1 VGESTR
7 IGHSHLNGAA
17 WRKVADL
24 TDTSKPTSS
33 PKGSSLKGPTLRIVS
48 AEGETIVPLIEPEL
62 ALGRSTANSVC
73 IDSEVVSSVHARLIR
88 EGGTYRFH
96 QIGSTNPTLL
106 DGVPVDDYALRH
118 GDRLQIAPGTPH
130 AITLVFEAPQQVF
143 TGDLSLTRSFTLPGA
158 GAQLSV
164 ARLDLPLAGE
174 LTVGRSPASDLVLP
188 SLSVSRLHAR
198 LQIDDGVVSIADAGS
213 ANGTYVNGARVEKH
227 QLVIGDIVRIGPYKL
242 VYRRDAIEHQ
252 DDSRAV
258 RLDAYEVTRFIGR
271 KQILQAVSFCALPGE
286 VVAIAGTSGAGKSTL
301 LHTLNGMR
309 PPATGRVLVNG
320 ADLHQAYDA
329 LRPLI
334 GYVPQEHILPAQLT
348 VRRALQYVARL
359 RLPRDVASQ
368 SADER
373 VDEVMRVLDLF
384 ERRDVRLDRLSGGE
398 RKRASIA
405 AELISSPGLFFLDEP
420 TSGLDPGLARRVTEI
435 VRELALA
442 NSTVVVVSHDVES
455 LQAVDKIV
463 FLASGGRLVFIGT
476 PSEALEYFA
485 VDDLADIY
493 RRVESEDSAVWQERF
508 KESEQY
514 RERVAPG
521 LVPAQ
526 AEESKH
532 SARVSWDPVALFS
545 AGTRRS
551 SSAWR
556 QFQITVTRYAE
567 TMLRDRGYLSI
578 LLIGA
583 PLIAL
588 FLAIIKKSTDF
599 QPPSDATIALAAT
612 VGFSAAQV
620 AATNTLPVFLAAIA
634 TWFGAFN
641 SAREIVKEKP
651 IFLRDKLSGM
661 RILPYLSSK
670 VLVLAVLCMIQTLVL
685 LAIVTLKVD
694 LPSSGALMWGP
705 LELWITLFLASFAA
719 MGMGLLISATM
730 DNADRAASLVPL
742 VMIPQFLFVAGS
754 GGGPGQW
761 LSYLTVTHWSSEALK
776 ITAHIPYKVAGGFA
790 GTDLVLHWIVL
801 IGMAA
806 VFVGLTAWRLSR
818 RQPT

>member
-1 VGESTR
+1 
-7 IGHSHLNGAA
+7 
-17 WRKVADL
+17 VADP
-24 TDTSKPTSS
+24 TDTSKPISG
-33 PKGSSLKGPTLRIVS
+33 PKDISLKGPILRIVS
-48 AEGETIVPLIEPEL
+48 TAGETMVPLIEPDL
-62 ALGRSTANSVC
+62 SVGRSAGNGVC
-73 IDSEVVSSVHARLIR
+73 IDSEVVSSVHARLTR

-96 QIGSTNPTLL
+96 QLGHTNPTLL

-118 GDRLQIAPGTPH
+118 GDRLEIAPGTPH
-130 AITLVFEAPQQVF
+130 AVTLVFEAPQQVF

-174 LTVGRSPASDLVLP
+174 LTIGRSPASDLVLP

-198 LQIDDGVVSIADAGS
+198 LQIDGGVAAIADAGS
-213 ANGTYVNGARVEKH
+213 ANGTFVNGARVDNH

-271 KQILQAVSFCALPGE
+271 KQLLEAVSFCALPAE

-301 LHTLNGMR
+301 LHTLNGMQ

-334 GYVPQEHILPAQLT
+334 GYVPQENILPAQLT
-348 VRRALQYVARL
+348 VRRALQYAARL
-359 RLPRDVASQ
+359 RLPRDVTSQ

-373 VDEVMRVLDLF
+373 VDEVMQALDLF
-384 ERRDVRLDRLSGGE
+384 ERRDVRLGQLSGGQQ
-398 RKRASIA
+398 KRASIA

-420 TSGLDPGLARRVTEI
+420 TTGLDPGLARRVTEI

-442 NSTVVVVSHDVES
+442 NSTVVVISHDVES
-455 LQAVDKIV
+455 LQTVDKIV
-463 FLASGGRLVFIGT
+463 FLASGGRLVFIGS
-476 PSEALEYFA
+476 PSEALSYFA

-493 RRVESEDSAVWQERF
+493 RRVESEDAAVWQERF
-508 KESEQY
+508 KESAQY

-526 AEESKH
+526 AAEGKNP
-532 SARVSWDPVALFS
+532 ARVSWDPVALFS
-545 AGTRRS
+545 AGTRRG

-567 TMLRDRGYLSI
+567 SMARDRRRFWI
-578 LLIGA
+578 LLAQA
-583 PLIAL
+583 PIIAL
-588 FLAIIKKSTDF
+588 FLAIVAKPGAF
-599 QPPSDATIALAAT
+599 QPPSAATITGLGLPADVAAKVTAAAAAAKTLPVMLAAT
-612 VGFSAAQV
+612 
-620 AATNTLPVFLAAIA
+620 A
-634 TWFGAFN
+634 TWFGAIN
-641 SAREIVKEKP
+641 AAQEIVKEAP
-651 IFLRDKLSGM
+651 ILLRERLSGL
-661 RILPYLSSK
+661 RVAPYLASK
-670 VLVLAVLCMIQTLVL
+670 LLVL
-685 LAIVTLKVD
+685 LVLCLIQTVALLAVVALRVD
-694 LPSSGALMWGP
+694 LPSSGVLFWGP
-705 LELWITLFLASFAA
+705 LELWITLVLTAFAA
-719 MGMGLLISATM
+719 LGIGLLISASVG
-730 DNADRAASLVPL
+730 NADLALSIVPIVL
-742 VMIPQFLFVAGS
+742 IPQLIFVVGANS
-754 GGGPGQW
+754 GGVGRW

-776 ITAHIPYKVAGGFA
+776 ITARIPYKTGTSGF
-790 GTDLVLHWIVL
+790 GTTDLMSDWIAL
-801 IGMAA
+801 IVMAT
-806 VFVGLTAWRLSR
+806 VFVALTAWQLSR